1 MQRSLRST
9 TRIALTAIVASA
21 TLLFH
26 AAYAQ
31 PYPSRPISIVV
42 VFAAGGTADIVGR
55 TLAAQLSTQ
64 LHQQVIIDNRPGAG
78 GTIGA
83 TAVARSKPDGYTM
96 LMLVSTHTTAETLF
110 KGRQYDL
117 LKDFAPVTTIGTS
130 AYWVLINPEVT
141 KVSTLQEL
149 VAAMRANPG
158 KMTYASGGSGGIT
171 HLASEMMKLQGK
183 LDVVHI
189 PFKGNGPAL
198 TELVAGRVDM
208 LIDQP
213 ASSEAF
219 VKAGKLKP
227 LAVTSRTRIPT
238 APNIPTMA
246 ESGFPGFEAIAWFGL
261 GFPAATPPDI
271 VERMNREV
279 ATALATPE
287 LKQKLEAA
295 GITPLAMSPAQFT
308 ELIKSDTVRWRTV
321 INDAKITTE

>member
-1 MQRSLRST
+1 MKRSHWLIT
-9 TRIALTAIVASA
+9 AAALIAI
-21 TLLFH
+21 
-26 AAYAQ
+26 AALPAPPALAQ
-31 PYPSRPISIVV
+31 PYPARAISMVV

-64 LHQQVIIDNRPGAG
+64 LGKQVVVDNKPGAG

-110 KGRQYDL
+110 KTRQYDL

-130 AYWVLINPEVT
+130 AYWVLVNPEVT
-141 KVSTLQEL
+141 KANTMQEL

-171 HLASEMMKLQGK
+171 HLASEMIKLQGK
-183 LDVVHI
+183 VDVVHI
-189 PFKGNGPAL
+189 PFKGNAPAL
-198 TELVAGRVDM
+198 TELLAGRVDM

-227 LAVTSRTRIPT
+227 LAVTSRMRIPT
-238 APNIPTMA
+238 APNIPTMN

-261 GFPAATPPDI
+261 GFPAGTPPDI
-271 VERMNREV
+271 VATMNGEV
-279 ATALATPE
+279 AKALASPE
-287 LKQKLEAA
+287 LRQKLEAA
-295 GITPLAMSPAQFT
+295 GITPLPMSPTQFT
-308 ELIKSDTVRWRTV
+308 DLIKADIARWRTV
-321 INDAKITTE
+321 INDAKITAE

>member
-1 MQRSLRST
+1 MKPSVQFVV
-9 TRIALTAIVASA
+9 RIAFAGLA
-21 TLLFH
+21 LLLSLP
-26 AAYAQ
+26 ALAQ
-31 PYPSRPISIVV
+31 SWPSRPISMVV

-55 TLAAQLSTQ
+55 TLASQLSAQLK
-64 LHQQVIIDNRPGAG
+64 QQVIIDNRPGAG

-83 TAVARSKPDGYTM
+83 TTVAHAKPDGYTM
-96 LMLVSTHTTAETLF
+96 LMIVSTHTTAETLF
-110 KGRQYDL
+110 KDRSYDL
-117 LKDFAPVTTIGTS
+117 LRDFAPVTTIGTS
-130 AYWVLINPEVT
+130 AYWVLINPQVN
-141 KVSTLQEL
+141 KVSTMQEL

-189 PFKGNGPAL
+189 PFKGNAPAL

-227 LAVTSRTRIPT
+227 LAVTSRARIPT
-238 APNIPTMA
+238 APSIPTMA

-261 GFPAATPPDI
+261 GFPAGTPPDI
-271 VERMNREV
+271 VNRMNREV

-295 GITPLAMSPAQFT
+295 GITPLVMSPAQFT
-308 ELIKSDTVRWRTV
+308 DLIKSDIGRWRTV

>member
-1 MQRSLRST
+1 MKRRQWLITCRTLAGLAMLLSQP
-9 TRIALTAIVASA
+9 AL
-21 TLLFH
+21 
-26 AAYAQ
+26 AQ
-31 PYPSRPISIVV
+31 PWPSRPISVVV

-55 TLAAQLSTQ
+55 TLGAQLSPQ
-64 LHQQVIIDNRPGAG
+64 LHQQIIIENKPGAG

-83 TAVARSKPDGYTM
+83 TAVAHSKPDGYTM

-110 KGRQYDL
+110 KGRPYDL

-130 AYWVLINPEVT
+130 AYWILINPEVT
-141 KVSTLQEL
+141 KVNTMQEL

-198 TELVAGRVDM
+198 TEVVAGRVDM

-227 LAVTSRTRIPT
+227 LAVTSRARIPT

-261 GFPAATPPDI
+261 AFPSGTPPDI
-271 VERMNREV
+271 VNRMNHEV

-295 GITPLAMSPAQFT
+295 GITPLAMSPAQFN
-308 ELIKSDTVRWRTV
+308 ELIKSDIVRWRAV
-321 INDAKITTE
+321 INDAKITAE

>member
-1 MQRSLRST
+1 MKLSGWLVPGAAL
-9 TRIALTAIVASA
+9 IALAALLAPTAS
-21 TLLFH
+21 
-26 AAYAQ
+26 AQ
-31 PYPSRPISIVV
+31 PYPARPISMVV

-64 LHQQVIIDNRPGAG
+64 LGKQVVVDNKPGAG

-110 KGRQYDL
+110 KTRQYEL
-117 LKDFAPVTTIGTS
+117 LKDFAPVSTIGTS
-130 AYWVLINPEVT
+130 AYWVLVNPEVT
-141 KVSTLQEL
+141 KAKTMQEL

-189 PFKGNGPAL
+189 PFKGNAPAL

-227 LAVTSRTRIPT
+227 LAVTSRMRIPT
-238 APNIPTMA
+238 APDIPTMN

-261 GFPAATPPDI
+261 GFPAGTPADI
-271 VERMNREV
+271 VNTMNGEV
-279 ATALATPE
+279 AKALASPE
-287 LKQKLEAA
+287 LKQKFETA
-295 GITPLAMSPAQFT
+295 GITPLPMSPTQFT
-308 ELIKSDTVRWRTV
+308 DLIKADIARWRTV
-321 INDAKITTE
+321 INDAKITAE